1 MKNNFK
7 YQSTYLEKNS
17 YRVLQ
22 PSLLFT
28 IHNSI
33 IQLVFP
39 NLAANAKY
47 IQVDIYLLLMKAGQI
62 LNAMHYL
69 R

>member
-39 NLAANAKY
+39 NLTANAKY
-47 IQVDIYLLLMKAGQI
+47 IQVDIYLLLMKVGQI
-62 LNAMHYL
+62 LNSMHYL